1 MKSIYFILSYISLA
15 YAFNIIVSPNNMP
28 QKSRICLKMQNN
40 NMNPKNFDKIDKDNS
55 GKLDENELK
64 IYYGKNNT
72 ILKLGDLNNDN
83 EIDFS
88 EFERVVNIEK
98 FGIENGGNL
107 YVRNAIKFGFLN
119 KNSILAEGSASIIVG
134 NKGFDPLNCATDIAT
149 LKKYREAEIKHG
161 RLAMLATVGW
171 PISELFHPY
180 LSEITQNTNILS
192 VNNKVPSILNGGLE
206 KINPIFFMSIIVF
219 TSTIESISLNKDSS
233 NYFDDRIP
241 GDYGFDPL
249 NFYNNKGEFTKRNLE
264 LKELNNGRLAMLAIT
279 YFAFNEFIT
288 NNPIVTNSPL
298 FFKSFL

>member
-1 MKSIYFILSYISLA
+1 MKRIFYILSYISLA
-15 YAFNIIVSPNNMP
+15 HAFNNIVIPNNILP
-28 QKSRICLKMQNN
+28 KSRISLKMQNN
-40 NMNPKNFDKIDKDNS
+40 NMDAKNFDKIDKDKS
-55 GKLDENELK
+55 GKLDQKELNN
-64 IYYGKNNT
+64 YYGNNE
-72 ILKLGDLNNDN
+72 IMKLGDLNNDN

-88 EFERVVNIEK
+88 EFERVVNIDK

-119 KNSILAEGSASIIVG
+119 KNSILADGTASIFVG
-134 NKGFDPLNCATDIAT
+134 NKGFDPLNCATDITA

-180 LSEITQNTNILS
+180 LSAITQNTNILS

-206 KINPIFFMSIIVF
+206 KINPIFFMSIIIF
-219 TSTIESISLNKDSS
+219 TSTIESISLNKDYN

-249 NFYNNKGEFTKRNLE
+249 NFYSNKGEFTKRNLE

>member
-1 MKSIYFILSYISLA
+1 MKRIFYILSYISLA
-15 YAFNIIVSPNNMP
+15 LAFNNIVIPNNFLP
-28 QKSRICLKMQNN
+28 KSRISLKMQNN
-40 NMNPKNFDKIDKDNS
+40 NMDAKNFDKIDKDKS
-55 GKLDENELK
+55 GKLDQKELNN
-64 IYYGKNNT
+64 YYGNNE
-72 ILKLGDLNNDN
+72 IMKLGDLNNDN

-88 EFERVVNIEK
+88 EFERVVNIDK

-107 YVRNAIKFGFLN
+107 YVRNAIKFGFLS
-119 KNSILAEGSASIIVG
+119 KNSILADGTASIFVG
-134 NKGFDPLNCATDIAT
+134 NKGFDPLNCAADITA

-192 VNNKVPSILNGGLE
+192 VNNKVPSILNGGLD

-219 TSTIESISLNKDSS
+219 TSTIESISLNKDYN

-249 NFYNNKGEFTKRNLE
+249 NFYSNKGEFTKRDLE

>member
-1 MKSIYFILSYISLA
+1 
-15 YAFNIIVSPNNMP
+15 MP
-28 QKSRICLKMQNN
+28 QKSRISLKMQNN
-40 NMNPKNFDKIDKDNS
+40 NINLKSFDKIDKDNS

-88 EFERVVNIEK
+88 EFERVANIEK

-192 VNNKVPSILNGGLE
+192 YNNKVPSILNGGLD

-219 TSTIESISLNKDSS
+219 TSTIESISLNKDYN

-249 NFYNNKGEFTKRNLE
+249 NFYSNKGEFTKRNLE

>member
-1 MKSIYFILSYISLA
+1 MKKIFYILLYISLSS
-15 YAFNIIVSPNNMP
+15 AFNNIVTPNSIRLRHN
-28 QKSRICLKMQNN
+28 INFKMQNN
-40 NMNPKNFDKIDKDNS
+40 NMDAKNFDKIDKNKS
-55 GKLDENELK
+55 GKLDQQELNNYFGNNE
-64 IYYGKNNT
+64 IM
-72 ILKLGDLNNDN
+72 KLGDLNNDN

-88 EFERVVNIEK
+88 EFERVVNIDK

-107 YVRNAIKFGFLN
+107 YVRNAIKFGFLS
-119 KNSILAEGSASIIVG
+119 KNSILAQGEASVIVG
-134 NKGFDPLNCATDIAT
+134 NKGFDPLNCSTDMLT

-180 LSEITQNTNILS
+180 LSTITQNTNLLS
-192 VNNKVPSILNGGLE
+192 FNNKVPSILNGGFE

-219 TSTIESISLNKDSS
+219 ASSIESIVLNKDYN
-233 NYFDDRIP
+233 NYFDYRIP
-241 GDYGFDPL
+241 GDFGFDPL
-249 NFYNNKGEFTKRNLE
+249 NFYTNKSEFTKRNLE

-279 YFAFNEFIT
+279 YFAFSEFIT

>member
-1 MKSIYFILSYISLA
+1 MKRFFYILSYISLA
-15 YAFNIIVSPNNMP
+15 FAFNSIVIPNNIR
-28 QKSRICLKMQNN
+28 QKSRIALKMQNN
-40 NMNPKNFDKIDKDNS
+40 NMDVKNFDKIDKNKS
-55 GKLDENELK
+55 GKLDQEELNNFYGNNE
-64 IYYGKNNT
+64 IM
-72 ILKLGDLNNDN
+72 KLGDLNNDN

-88 EFERVVNIEK
+88 EFERVVNINK
-98 FGIENGGNL
+98 FGIKNGGNL

-119 KNSILAEGSASIIVG
+119 KKSILADGTASIFVG
-134 NKGFDPLNCATDIAT
+134 NKGFDPLNCATDIAR

-180 LSEITQNTNILS
+180 LSAITENTNILS

-219 TSTIESISLNKDSS
+219 TSTIESISLNKDYN
-233 NYFDDRIP
+233 NYFNDKIP

-249 NFYNNKGEFTKRNLE
+249 NFYSNKGEFTKRNLE

-279 YFAFNEFIT
+279 YFVFNEFIT
-288 NNPIVTNSPL
+288 NNSIVTNSPL

>member
-1 MKSIYFILSYISLA
+1 MKKIFYILLYISLSS
-15 YAFNIIVSPNNMP
+15 AFNNIVTPNSIRLRHN
-28 QKSRICLKMQNN
+28 INFKMQNN
-40 NMNPKNFDKIDKDNS
+40 NMDAKNFDKIDKNKS
-55 GKLDENELK
+55 GKLDQQELNNYFGNNE
-64 IYYGKNNT
+64 IM
-72 ILKLGDLNNDN
+72 KLGDLNNDN

-88 EFERVVNIEK
+88 EFEKVVNIDK

-107 YVRNAIKFGFLN
+107 YVRNAIKFGFLS
-119 KNSILAEGSASIIVG
+119 KNSILAQGEASVIVG
-134 NKGFDPLNCATDIAT
+134 NKGFDPLNCSTDMLT

-180 LSEITQNTNILS
+180 LSTITQNTNLLS
-192 VNNKVPSILNGGLE
+192 FNNKVPSILNGGFE

-219 TSTIESISLNKDSS
+219 ASSIESIVLNKDYN
-233 NYFDDRIP
+233 NYFDYRIP
-241 GDYGFDPL
+241 GDFGFDPL
-249 NFYNNKGEFTKRNLE
+249 NFYTNKSEFTKRNLE

>member
-28 QKSRICLKMQNN
+28 QKSRISLKMQNN
-40 NMNPKNFDKIDKDNS
+40 NINLKSFDKIDKDNS

-88 EFERVVNIEK
+88 EFERVANIEK

-192 VNNKVPSILNGGLE
+192 YNNKVPSILNGGLD

-219 TSTIESISLNKDSS
+219 TSTIESISLNKDYN

-249 NFYNNKGEFTKRNLE
+249 NFYSNKGEFTKRNLE

>member
-15 YAFNIIVSPNNMP
+15 YAFNIIVSPKNMP
-28 QKSRICLKMQNN
+28 QKSRISLKMQNN
-40 NMNPKNFDKIDKDNS
+40 NINLKSFDKIDKDNS

-88 EFERVVNIEK
+88 EFERVANIEK

-192 VNNKVPSILNGGLE
+192 YNNKVPSILNGGLD

-219 TSTIESISLNKDSS
+219 TSTIESISLNKDYN

-249 NFYNNKGEFTKRNLE
+249 NFYSNKGEFTKRNLE